1 MLTAANLKLRENS
14 SPQNY
19 SLTHLKRCKILTHVQ
34 NRTERLRIVNICFLQ
49 YFVGRFTEIVF
60 KVDVEALETVSRC
73 VSYRLLKIND
83 DL

>member
-1 MLTAANLKLRENS
+1 M
-14 SPQNY
+14 
-19 SLTHLKRCKILTHVQ
+19 HVQ

-49 YFVGRFTEIVF
+49 YFFVGRFTEIVF
-60 KVDVEALETVSRC
+60 KVDVEALETVIRC